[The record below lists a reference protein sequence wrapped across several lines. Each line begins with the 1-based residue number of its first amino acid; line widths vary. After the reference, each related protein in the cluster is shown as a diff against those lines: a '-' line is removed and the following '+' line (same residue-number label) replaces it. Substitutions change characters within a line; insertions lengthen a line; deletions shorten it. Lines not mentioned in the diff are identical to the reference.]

1 MVTRLEVARYVAEQ
15 LPQQRRRTLN
25 EVAAW
30 LVATGR
36 SRQADYL
43 VQDVAM
49 ILAQDGYLAARVTTA
64 RPLNNALRQEIH
76 TYLASLTG
84 ATTTELI
91 EQVDPRVIAGLRL
104 TTPTAEL
111 DTTLRHKLTTFV
123 HRIAQGERA

>member
-15 LPQQRRRTLN
+15 LPQQRRRILQ

-36 SRQADYL
+36 SREADYL

-49 ILAQDGYLAARVTTA
+49 ILARDGHLAARVTTA
-64 RPLNNALRQEIH
+64 RPLNSALRLEIQN
-76 TYLASLTG
+76 YLKAMTG

-91 EQVDPRVIAGLRL
+91 EEVNPHMIGGLRL
-104 TTPTAEL
+104 KTPTAQL

-123 HRIAQGERA
+123 RRISQGERA